1 MHEKHYK
8 KKCCQNKYP
17 TIGIVNFNFY
27 LYFISL
33 MRVCLANN
41 DNATLTPML
50 NQKYPNNNTAYST
63 GDQAVAQCST
73 EGLDQEL

>member
-1 MHEKHYK
+1 
-8 KKCCQNKYP
+8 
-17 TIGIVNFNFY
+17 
-27 LYFISL
+27 

-73 EGLDQEL
+73 EGLDQELKMIIECTSNGSWNFDLAWYIQCECS